1 MIFVRLVISCST
13 DLIISDQNEEV
24 KDEIPQTS
32 VENNDNPEP
41 FIPTHEWQVVK
52 ENQAIPAGLHVRMNF
67 QTGIKEAKILEDDKK
82 VKKQHD
88 KDETIDNKVK
98 VGNQENVEVKTPK
111 IIISKESEPISAF
124 EKSDDKVYFTKSDL
138 KEALNEFRDKVGTKD
153 VHEMH
158 WSDDNHDDRQGDNHD
173 DILSKVVPD
182 ASGIL
187 LSLKLCGHNSRKN
200 IDPNIFHTFVQCLQR
215 GRRTNFRV
223 ITK

>member
-1 MIFVRLVISCST
+1 MIFVHLVISCST

-32 VENNDNPEP
+32 VENNENPEP

-52 ENQAIPAGLHVRMNF
+52 ENQAIPAGLHVRMNI

-158 WSDDNHDDRQGDNHD
+158 WSDRQGDNHD

-187 LSLKLCGHNSRKN
+187 LFLKLCGHNSRKN
-200 IDPNIFHTFVQCLQR
+200 IDPNIFHTFVPCLQR
-215 GRRTNFRV
+215 GRRINIRG

>member
-1 MIFVRLVISCST
+1 MILNKIKLIFVHLVISCST

-24 KDEIPQTS
+24 KDDIPQTS
-32 VENNDNPEP
+32 VENIDNPEP

-82 VKKQHD
+82 VEKQHG

-98 VGNQENVEVKTPK
+98 VGDEENLKMPK

-158 WSDDNHDDRQGDNHD
+158 WSDGDNHD

-187 LSLKLCGHNSRKN
+187 SFLKFFSRNYSLIFFIPLCNAYKGAVIPIFVVLQSRLKKL
-200 IDPNIFHTFVQCLQR
+200 
-215 GRRTNFRV
+215 
-223 ITK
+223 